1 MKAIAREGNCLFSCL
16 VVWSSG
22 CFVVG
27 AYDISF
33 SKKTII
39 FVCWFDGCGLWVFRD
54 GRPRC
59 RGTAPQPITYNPKP
73 KT

>member
-39 FVCWFDGCGLWVFRD
+39 FVCWFDGCGLWVV
-54 GRPRC
+54 GL
-59 RGTAPQPITYNPKP
+59 
-73 KT
+73 

>member
-33 SKKTII
+33 SKKQLYL
-39 FVCWFDGCGLWVFRD
+39 FVGLMVV
-54 GRPRC
+54 GYGSL
-59 RGTAPQPITYNPKP
+59 GTEGLVAGGQPHNL
-73 KT
+73 